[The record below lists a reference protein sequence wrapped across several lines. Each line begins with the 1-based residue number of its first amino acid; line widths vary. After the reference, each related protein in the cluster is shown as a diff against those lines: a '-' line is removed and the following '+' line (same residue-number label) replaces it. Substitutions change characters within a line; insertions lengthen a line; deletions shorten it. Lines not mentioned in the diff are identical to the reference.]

1 MVKPKLSERLYQSAI
16 ECEELAKKAVDYAA
30 EANAGDMSVECD
42 DAQAKAME
50 EPKDKDSTGVFSSSG
65 KRSGRTELTRGYW
78 LKWPQNLKNLSL
90 IKAKVGSH
98 SLKEIELDILWN

>member
-1 MVKPKLSERLYQSAI
+1 MVKPKLSERLYQSAV

-65 KRSGRTELTRGYW
+65 KRSGRTKFTRSYWSKMTAKFKEL
-78 LKWPQNLKNLSL
+78 KS
-90 IKAKVGSH
+90 
-98 SLKEIELDILWN
+98 D